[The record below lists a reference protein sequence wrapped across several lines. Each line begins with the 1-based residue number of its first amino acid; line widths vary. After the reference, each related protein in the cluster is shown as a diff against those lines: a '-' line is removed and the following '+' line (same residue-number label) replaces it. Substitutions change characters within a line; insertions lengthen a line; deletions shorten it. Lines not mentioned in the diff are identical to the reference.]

1 MSSPDSVR
9 IDDRMFHVRMNDRK
23 LVRVDLRST
32 QDERQGVLWRR
43 LGVEGQP

>member
-1 MSSPDSVR
+1 MNSPDSVR

-32 QDERQGVLWRR
+32 QDERQRVLWGR
-43 LGVEGQP
+43 LGVENQP